1 MPNLSNKQLHFLSLI
16 HYSNAMRQYT
26 NYGNASND
34 KSAHPRGGPG
44 LPPGAN
50 NTIHDSATVYNE
62 QSATGPSGGAI
73 SSQGPPQS
81 GGPIREAS
89 QTVTEKTLV
98 TPGSPMESLRRRH
111 MTNQTYRQPGVQAGP
126 LPMRSP
132 ANPNKPVPGPNIVG
146 HPGVAVDPKSPAGSL
161 VAVPIIETQI
171 GMKRT
176 LATTANIHH
185 LPEQPFPT
193 TATADAYPDP
203 GRPSCLNPNGHEL

>member
-1 MPNLSNKQLHFLSLI
+1 MNGPFLSLI

-34 KSAHPRGGPG
+34 KSPHPRVGPG

-62 QSATGPSGGAI
+62 QSATGPSGAI
-73 SSQGPPQS
+73 SGSQGPLPQS
-81 GGPIREAS
+81 GGGPIRGEAS

-203 GRPSCLNPNGHEL
+203 GRPSCVKFFLLCT

>member
-1 MPNLSNKQLHFLSLI
+1 MNGPFLSLI

-26 NYGNASND
+26 NYGNQASND
-34 KSAHPRGGPG
+34 KSAHPRGVGGPG

-62 QSATGPSGGAI
+62 QSGPSGAI
-73 SSQGPPQS
+73 SSQGPTQQS
-81 GGPIREAS
+81 GGPIREAC

-132 ANPNKPVPGPNIVG
+132 ANPNKPVPGPNVVG
-146 HPGVAVDPKSPAGSL
+146 HSGVIGDPKSPAGSL

-203 GRPSCLNPNGHEL
+203 GRPSCVLSFFCYLILTR